1 MSSRKVTPYFP
12 PKPESKGKK
21 RIAAYCRVSTD
32 MDEQLHSL
40 EAQTAFY
47 TKSLAEDENS
57 EFAGIY
63 ADADAPCGQNANR
76 P

>member
-1 MSSRKVTPYFP
+1 MSRKVTLYFP
-12 PKPESKGKK
+12 QKPESRGKK

-47 TKSLAEDENS
+47 SKIGTIS
-57 EFAGIY
+57 IV
-63 ADADAPCGQNANR
+63 R
-76 P
+76 MVM